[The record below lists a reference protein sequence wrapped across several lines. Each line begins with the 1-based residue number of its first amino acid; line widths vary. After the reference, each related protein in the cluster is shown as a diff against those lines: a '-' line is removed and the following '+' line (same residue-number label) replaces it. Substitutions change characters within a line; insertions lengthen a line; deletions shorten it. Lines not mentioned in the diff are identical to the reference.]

1 MLDFVSAKES
11 SMDEF
16 LSVSA
21 ASPFSA
27 ELEKYAES
35 LLEQGCTKPE
45 WCLLGFEAGVPVAR
59 AALWALPDRAV
70 PTDTVLI
77 AAPWDD
83 ERLSAG
89 HELLATLHELA
100 GRIGADGLNHSVD
113 SPPAAPQYQEDEEAR
128 IRLLEGSGY
137 ERLRDGLRWRYSATA
152 RTDASPA
159 SSLAFCTLVEVGE
172 DAFVEAIA
180 ATYAGTRDSWI
191 AQNIEDNGALGA
203 ARADFL
209 EQQSLEY
216 RPEWWELAYTP
227 DGALAGVIMAARNPS
242 VAVVSY
248 VGVVPEERGRGLA
261 PELVRRGTER
271 LLAGGAD
278 EIRGDCDRD
287 NVAMVK
293 AFLRAD
299 YDEFAR
305 RRTYRHVISSS

>member
-1 MLDFVSAKES
+1 MLEFASAEES
-11 SMDEF
+11 SMDDF
-16 LSVSA
+16 LSISA

-35 LLEQGCTKPE
+35 LLEQGYTKPE
-45 WCLLGFEAGVPVAR
+45 WCLLGREAGVPVVR
-59 AALWALPDRAV
+59 GALWALDRVV

-89 HELLATLHELA
+89 HELLAKLHELA
-100 GRIGADGLNHSVD
+100 ARIGADGLNHSVD
-113 SPPAAPQYQEDEEAR
+113 SPPAAPQYQENEEAR
-128 IRLLEGSGY
+128 IGLLEGSGY
-137 ERLRDGLRWRYSATA
+137 ELLRDGLRWRYSAAA

-159 SSLAFCTLVEVGE
+159 SSLAFRTLAEVGE

-203 ARADFL
+203 ARDDFL
-209 EQQSLEY
+209 EQQGLEY

-248 VGVVPEERGRGLA
+248 VGVVPEQRGRGLA
-261 PELVRRGTER
+261 PVLVRRGTER
-271 LLAGGAD
+271 LLESGVD

-293 AFLRAD
+293 AFLRAG

-305 RRTYRHVISSS
+305 RRTYRHLISSS